1 MEDQGGEINAIMDQL
16 RSDRLD
22 LGNFIRNR
30 VDYLKVSKYF
40 ISKVEINWIATSWKY
55 LPGTCIVPQ
64 KFYFDYPI
72 IRFSHSIP
80 RTWIIQELRNIIE
93 TNKRPGMQNDEKS

>member
-40 ISKVEINWIATSWKY
+40 ISKVEIN
-55 LPGTCIVPQ
+55 
-64 KFYFDYPI
+64 
-72 IRFSHSIP
+72 
-80 RTWIIQELRNIIE
+80 
-93 TNKRPGMQNDEKS
+93 